1 MRKRVF
7 TRLLLLLTV
16 GVLASLIACGRV
28 DDSALSG
35 TSNVLETDTAILTE
49 SEKEL
54 SLEDAALADRAAE
67 ILWAEYDLPE
77 RTHFDED
84 VSHHVSNG
92 RASVRF
98 TLRIGRYR
106 TSESYAVYFEA
117 DGSILRVVDVS
128 GGEYSR
134 FLENATPA
142 CLSAAEAAL
151 AEQLK
156 HCEEHSDYYLGI
168 DESGCLCLSAEVI
181 VKLNPPPWE
190 KDGGCGIDHEHKF
203 FNQRICS
210 ARESRVKRS
219 IS

>member
-1 MRKRVF
+1 MKFAKRMISVAVLAMAL
-7 TRLLLLLTV
+7 TILLPACSPSRPPEETV
-16 GVLASLIACGRV
+16 GGPAEANPGIEIELP
-28 DDSALSG
+28 
-35 TSNVLETDTAILTE
+35 
-49 SEKEL
+49 SE
-54 SLEDAALADRAAE
+54 EDRALADRAAE
-67 ILWAEYDLPE
+67 ILWTEYDLPE

-156 HCEEHSDYYLGI
+156 HYEEHSDYYLGI

-203 FNQRICS
+203 FNQRIGS
-210 ARESRVKRS
+210 ARESRVERS